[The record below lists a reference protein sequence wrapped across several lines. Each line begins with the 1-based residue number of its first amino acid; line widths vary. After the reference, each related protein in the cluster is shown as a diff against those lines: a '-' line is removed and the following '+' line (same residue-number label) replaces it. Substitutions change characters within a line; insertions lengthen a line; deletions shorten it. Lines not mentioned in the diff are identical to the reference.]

1 MFALYLAIAQLHE
14 RIATCQE
21 QSAARMRDC
30 AVLLGER

>member
-21 QSAARMRDC
+21 QSAASASAR
-30 AVLLGER
+30 ATQA